1 MYFDKRL
8 CMFHKSFTT
17 QDELFETMFGTM
29 YQAGVVKDDFLEGI
43 KDREAEYPT
52 GLLIG
57 NTGFAIPHTDS
68 SKVNYSQI
76 CFASL
81 SQPVEFSNMGDRN
94 EKIEVELVFMLAMS
108 QPHEQVQT
116 LQNLIALFQNKEAI
130 NILKQCENE
139 EKFINVLNKNGI
151 Y

>member
-8 CMFHKSFTT
+8 CMFHQIFAT
-17 QDELFETMFGTM
+17 QDELFETMFKTM
-29 YQAGVVKDDFLEGI
+29 FQAGVVKSDYLEGI
-43 KDREAEYPT
+43 KEREEEYPT
-52 GLLIG
+52 GLLI
-57 NTGFAIPHTDS
+57 NDIGFAIPHTDS

-81 SQPVEFSNMGDRN
+81 NQPVEFLNMGDKN
-94 EKIEVELVFMLAMS
+94 EKIKVELV
-108 QPHEQVQT
+108 QI

-130 NILKQCENE
+130 NALKQCENE
-139 EKFINVLNKNGI
+139 EEFMGILNRNGI

>member
-8 CMFHKSFTT
+8 CMFHQIFAT
-17 QDELFETMFGTM
+17 QDELFETMFKTM
-29 YQAGVVKDDFLEGI
+29 FQAGVVKSDYLE
-43 KDREAEYPT
+43 
-52 GLLIG
+52 GLLI
-57 NTGFAIPHTDS
+57 NDIGFAIPHTDS

-81 SQPVEFSNMGDRN
+81 NQPVEFLNMGDKN
-94 EKIEVELVFMLAMS
+94 EKIKVELVFMLAMS
-108 QPHEQVQT
+108 QPHEQVQI

-130 NILKQCENE
+130 NALKQCENE
-139 EKFINVLNKNGI
+139 EEFMGILNRNGI